1 MAKPVFTPDYPRQRS
16 EIGLYW
22 IELELREKSESKIV
36 SGRVRVCVIVSV
48 WSLIYI
54 LGCRDLYRC
63 QSGT

>member
-1 MAKPVFTPDYPRQRS
+1 M
-16 EIGLYW
+16 
-22 IELELREKSESKIV
+22 

-63 QSGT
+63 QSGNTNNNEQHKKKLKAEYEFMTLFEPGVLMRL